1 MLFSQA
7 SSSGELEA
15 GHKEPTARKGRG
27 TQTAINR
34 NQTSESGLY
43 SYHRYGK
50 KKTKQW
56 VRILYQNTRT
66 VDGSIGDTSPNNSYA
81 LHPVRGSSLLA
92 SLLLQSADTTH
103 STLVLIIGLED
114 DVQ

>member
-15 GHKEPTARKGRG
+15 GHKEPTARKDRG

-34 NQTSESGLY
+34 NQTSGSGLPPI
-43 SYHRYGK
+43 RQEKIQTMG
-50 KKTKQW
+50 TE
-56 VRILYQNTRT
+56 IYQDTRT
-66 VDGSIGDTSPNNSYA
+66 VYGSIGDTSPNNSHA
-81 LHPVRGSSLLA
+81 SHPVRGSSLLA

-103 STLVLIIGLED
+103 STLVLVIGLED